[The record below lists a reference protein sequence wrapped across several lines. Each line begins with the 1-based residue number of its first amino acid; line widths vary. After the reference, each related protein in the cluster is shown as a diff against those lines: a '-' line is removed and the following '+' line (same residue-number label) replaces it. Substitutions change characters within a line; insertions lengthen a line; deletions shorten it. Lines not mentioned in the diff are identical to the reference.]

1 MKRVLSLG
9 GAWGLVLAIGSV
21 CLAADAK
28 RQGNQPPPS
37 QPPAANNGGGDTNRR
52 AAEARRAAQSAAAS
66 RAAAARPA
74 PAPQPNRPAPTV
86 PPAYGYGGFYP
97 GLGGYG
103 YYAPA
108 GTTPYVMSYDPYSGQ
123 AYLYPYSA
131 GYSPYGYQNPYYGNP
146 YLAFSYPGAVF
157 VDPNQLYGIGPIQ
170 QMMGVDPGGRRQA
183 NVAPVARAEPDAVAD
198 GNNNQ
203 NPGFANGSRPGP
215 SPAAGSRPQAV
226 PKPLA
231 GGKSLELAWKFI
243 TFGDARFGDLKYN
256 EALERYHR
264 AARECPKLGDA
275 WLREGFALAAMD
287 KYDQAAKAIRRGL
300 EEKPDWADSNFRL
313 DDVYG
318 NNRVEQAACLDRMV
332 KAAEAEPTNG
342 DLALVVGIHLYCEG
356 KVDQAAPF
364 FRRAAQIQ
372 GNDSNVRPFLDKVR
386 R

>member
-1 MKRVLSLG
+1 MKRVLVLG
-9 GAWGLVLAIGSV
+9 GGWSLVLTIGSV

-28 RQGNQPPPS
+28 RQGNQPAPS
-37 QPPAANNGGGDTNRR
+37 QSPAANSSGGDTNRR
-52 AAEARRAAQSAAAS
+52 AAEARRAAQAAAS

-74 PAPQPNRPAPTV
+74 LAPQPSRPAPTV
-86 PPAYGYGGFYP
+86 PSAFGYGD
-97 GLGGYG
+97 YG
-103 YYAPA
+103 YYVPS

-123 AYLYPYSA
+123 AYLYPYSG
-131 GYSPYGYQNPYYGNP
+131 GYSPYGYQNLYYGNP
-146 YLAFSYPGAVF
+146 YLGFSYPGAVLA
-157 VDPNQLYGIGPIQ
+157 DPSQLYGIGPIQ
-170 QMMGVDPGGRRQA
+170 QLMGVAPGGHRQA
-183 NVAPVARAEPDAVAD
+183 NVAPVAPAEPDAVAD
-198 GNNNQ
+198 GSNNQ
-203 NPGFANGSRPGP
+203 NPGFVNGSRPGP
-215 SPAAGSRPQAV
+215 SPAAGSRPPAV
-226 PKPLA
+226 SKPVA

-256 EALERYHR
+256 EALDRYHR

-275 WLREGFALAAMD
+275 WIREGFALAAMD

-318 NNRVEQAACLDRMV
+318 NNGVEQAACVDRMV

-342 DLALVVGIHLYCEG
+342 DLALVVGIHLYSEG

-386 R
+386 RHLR